1 MKHMIYF
8 KFMGFPRGS
17 VVKHLPAMQETQ
29 QELQVQSL
37 GGEGPLEEETA
48 THSSTLAGKSPQTE
62 QTGGLRSIGSQRVR
76 HDSATEQ
83 QDTLIRKR
91 LRERK
96 SKGFLQNT
104 RKGPRKEISPKYVE
118 TLIKC
123 SKTPALPHTPLFS
136 ASFSF
141 TTLLLHFLGYFK
153 CIFVIEML

>member
-62 QTGGLRSIGSQRVR
+62 QTG

-123 SKTPALPHTPLFS
+123 SRLQLSH
-136 ASFSF
+136 
-141 TTLLLHFLGYFK
+141 TLLCFLHHSVSPLYCYTSWVILNASLLLK
-153 CIFVIEML
+153 CYNTTT